1 MKQLIGYL
9 RLMRPANI
17 VTAIADIL
25 AGVAIAG
32 SVGLMTSFT
41 NNSVLMLAL
50 STAFLYGGG
59 VVLNDVFDADLDKI
73 ERPERPIPSGLIRE
87 SYAGLFGI
95 ILLLLGITFAA
106 FSKPELFSLSTIIA
120 GAIAIAAVLYDRWL
134 KHHGFFGPLAM
145 GICRGLNLLLGM
157 SIIAGVVELFWFLA
171 VVPIMYIFAITMISR
186 GEVHGSNRTPL
197 YIAALLYILV
207 VIAIL
212 LVSFYSETMP
222 VTLPF
227 VVFFVVMIF
236 IPLQK
241 AINKPEG
248 PRIGKAVKSGVISL
262 IIMDAAWAAAVGN
275 WKLAL
280 TILVLL
286 PVSLALARLFAV
298 T

>member
-1 MKQLIGYL
+1 
-9 RLMRPANI
+9 MRPANI

-25 AGVAIAG
+25 AGVAIAA
-32 SVGLMTSFT
+32 SVGLMTTFSNT
-41 NNSVLMLAL
+41 SVLMLVL

-87 SYAGLFGI
+87 SSAGLFGI
-95 ILLLLGITFAA
+95 ILLLLGITSAA
-106 FSKPELFSLSTIIA
+106 FSKPQLFSLSTMIA

-134 KHHGFFGPLAM
+134 KHHGFFGPLTM

-157 SIIAGVVELFWFLA
+157 SIITGVVELYWFLA
-171 VVPIMYIFAITMISR
+171 AVPIMYIFAITMISR

-212 LVSFYSETMP
+212 LVSFYTETLP

-227 VVFFVVMIF
+227 VVFLVLMIF
-236 IPLQK
+236 LPLQK

-262 IIMDAAWAAAVGN
+262 IIMDAAWAAAIGN

-286 PVSLALARLFAV
+286 PISLALARLFAV